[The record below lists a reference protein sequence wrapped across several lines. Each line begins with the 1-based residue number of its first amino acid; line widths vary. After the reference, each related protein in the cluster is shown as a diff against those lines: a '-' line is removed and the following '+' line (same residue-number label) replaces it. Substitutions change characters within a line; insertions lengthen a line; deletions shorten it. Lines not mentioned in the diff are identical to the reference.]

1 MALEEYR
8 RKRDFRKT
16 PEPAGVAASHEKPGA
31 ALSFVIQKHA
41 ARRLHYDFRLELDG
55 VLKSWAVPKGPS
67 LDPGEKRLAVHVEDH
82 PLDYGEF
89 EGVIPEGEYGGGTV
103 LLWDRGIWVPLNSD
117 PEAAY
122 RKGSLKFTLEGE
134 KLHGNWALVRMGGKA
149 ANERHENW
157 LLIKER
163 DAAAV
168 PQSGDAVV
176 TDNPLSV
183 ASGRSL
189 DAIAADRD
197 RVWHSNRGDNEKPP
211 VQTIAVQDI
220 PGARKRRIPD
230 KLQPQ
235 LATLAGQA
243 PDGPEWLH
251 EIKYDGYRLLA
262 RIEGGKV
269 RLITRGG
276 LDWTAKFRSLADQL
290 GELPLDS
297 ALIDGELVHLEQEG
311 TTSFSGLQD
320 AISSGKTDT
329 LNFFAFDLLYCDGW
343 DLTGAA
349 LEDRKSALAKII
361 SPNQQGMLR
370 YSDHQIGSGPKFLT
384 QACHF
389 ALEGIVSKRRTEPYR
404 PGRSRSWLKSK
415 CRNRE
420 EFVIVGYTDPEGSR
434 EGFGALL
441 VGYYDAQGKLRYA
454 GRVGT
459 GFNTGQLIQLHRRL
473 ESLARPEPTVALPKG
488 VSRKGVHWIEPR
500 LVAEVEFATWTA
512 DAILRQASFQGLR
525 EDKDARDVVYD
536 PKTRTA
542 VEPAAKSK
550 SKKAPARSKQT
561 VSNKAETDEPQR
573 ARDGSLLFEGVR
585 LTHPDRILYPGTSLT
600 KLDVARY
607 YAAIENWVLPQLSGR
622 LLTLVRSPAA
632 GMKTFYQ
639 KHIGDEAPEAI
650 KRLNIDGQEEPEI
663 YPYIEDLPG
672 LIGLVQMGVLEI
684 HPWGSRVNK
693 LEMPDRV
700 TMDLDPDEGLPW
712 QRVTEAAIDVRDA
725 LAGIGLKSFAKT
737 TGGKGLHV
745 VIPLTPKLDWDQVKA
760 FAKWIADSF
769 VAQRPEAFTA
779 NMAKRARHGRIYID
793 YLRNGRGATAVGAYT
808 PRARPGAPVSTP
820 VSWEEVEQGVR
831 PDEFTVETVPQRL
844 TTLSA
849 DPWAD
854 IGKTRQTISAA
865 VRRQVGI

>member
-1 MALEEYR
+1 M
-8 RKRDFRKT
+8 
-16 PEPAGVAASHEKPGA
+16 
-31 ALSFVIQKHA
+31 
-41 ARRLHYDFRLELDG
+41 
-55 VLKSWAVPKGPS
+55 
-67 LDPGEKRLAVHVEDH
+67 
-82 PLDYGEF
+82 
-89 EGVIPEGEYGGGTV
+89 
-103 LLWDRGIWVPLNSD
+103 
-117 PEAAY
+117 
-122 RKGSLKFTLEGE
+122 
-134 KLHGNWALVRMGGKA
+134 
-149 ANERHENW
+149 
-157 LLIKER
+157 
-163 DAAAV
+163 
-168 PQSGDAVV
+168 
-176 TDNPLSV
+176 
-183 ASGRSL
+183 
-189 DAIAADRD
+189 
-197 RVWHSNRGDNEKPP
+197 
-211 VQTIAVQDI
+211 
-220 PGARKRRIPD
+220 PD

-235 LATLAGQA
+235 LASIANQA

-262 RIEGGKV
+262 RIEDGEV

-276 LDWTAKFRSLADQL
+276 LDWTAKFPELAHSL
-290 GELPLDS
+290 GELPLES
-297 ALIDGELVHLEQEG
+297 AVVDGELVHLEPKG

-329 LNFFAFDLLYCDGW
+329 LNFFAFDLLYRDGW

-349 LEDRKSALAKII
+349 LEDRKAALAEII
-361 SPNQQGMLR
+361 PPNQQGMLR
-370 YSDHQIGSGPKFLT
+370 YSDHQVGRGPAFLS
-384 QACHF
+384 QACNF
-389 ALEGIVSKRRTEPYR
+389 ALEGVVSKRRTEPYR
-404 PGRSRSWLKSK
+404 AGRSRSWLKSK

-420 EFVIVGYTDPEGSR
+420 EFVIIGYTDPEGSR

-441 VGYYDAQGKLRYA
+441 VGYYDPQGKLRYA

-459 GFNTGQLIQLHRRL
+459 GFNTGQLIQLHRQL
-473 ESLARPEPTVALPKG
+473 GSLARPEPIVTLPKG

-525 EDKDARDVVYD
+525 EDKDATEVVYD

-542 VEPAAKSK
+542 VEPAAKP
-550 SKKAPARSKQT
+550 KKAPSRPKQSASKE
-561 VSNKAETDEPQR
+561 AETDEPQR
-573 ARDGSLLFEGVR
+573 ARDGSLIFEGVR

-607 YAAIENWVLPQLSGR
+607 YAAVSDWALPQLAHR

-650 KRLNIDGQEEPEI
+650 KRFNIDGREEPEI
-663 YPYIEDLPG
+663 YPFIEDLPG

-684 HPWGSRVNK
+684 HPWGSGVEK

-760 FAKWIADSF
+760 FAKWLADSF

-779 NMAKRARHGRIYID
+779 NMAKRARRDRIYID
-793 YLRNGRGATAVGAYT
+793 YLRNGRGATAVGAYS
-808 PRARPGAPVSTP
+808 PRARPRAPVSTP
-820 VSWEEVEQGVR
+820 VSWEEVEQGVK

-844 TTLSA
+844 SALPA
-849 DPWAD
+849 DPWAE
-854 IGKTRQTISAA
+854 IGKIRQTISAA